1 MEDTFIGGFRGRTIK
16 IREGRGW
23 WAYGKRAP
31 CWKLSCLVNADHYAY
46 SLWRKYTHVTGLITR
61 RLCTRVGPPE
71 IARTYCNGFW
81 WMLIWWV
88 RTMAN
93 HFRGIVKESYYWV
106 YWFFWNVTT
115 KFFLSLL
122 QWTMIIAFDQ
132 DFMLEYLFKLLLWY
146 CDKSIVK
153 ESYYW
158 VYWFFW
164 NVTTKFFLSL
174 LQWTMIIAFDQDF
187 MLEYLFKLLLWYFL
201 KKNHNIVFQGL
212 RRKKKWWTKD
222 AITYA

>member
-71 IARTYCNGFW
+71 IARTYCNWFW

-88 RTMAN
+88 RIMVRVSLRN
-93 HFRGIVKESYYWV
+93 RIIECID
-106 YWFFWNVTT
+106 
-115 KFFLSLL
+115 KFKN
-122 QWTMIIAFDQ
+122 MI
-132 DFMLEYLFKLLLWY
+132 K
-146 CDKSIVK
+146 
-153 ESYYW
+153 
-158 VYWFFW
+158 
-164 NVTTKFFLSL
+164 
-174 LQWTMIIAFDQDF
+174 
-187 MLEYLFKLLLWYFL
+187 FL
-201 KKNHNIVFQGL
+201 KCDNKIFLVTNINNERWSL
-212 RRKKKWWTKD
+212 RLIKISEIRQLFSNYLIWN
-222 AITYA
+222 